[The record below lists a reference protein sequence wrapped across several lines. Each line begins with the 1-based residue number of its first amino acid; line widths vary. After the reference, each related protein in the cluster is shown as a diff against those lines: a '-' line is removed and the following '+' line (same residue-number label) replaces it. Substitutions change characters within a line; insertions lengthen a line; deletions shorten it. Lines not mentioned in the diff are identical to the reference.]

1 MSGKTKVIGATV
13 GTPLSLSKIKEKFSP
28 YIRQQGYEEETGY
41 IYNLEI
47 GKEYKLVC
55 EPLVGDPSDFEKA
68 YISCYIPEEGEA
80 IAIGFSLSS
89 SQTDTLTLKILGIE
103 GTIISYEC
111 NGEMKTYDVSYN
123 FADTKPSYTLGGC
136 TLREWSGEF
145 FIRNP
150 DGITGGKTP
159 YIQDGYWYIDGVNT
173 NVKAEGKDGYTPING
188 IDYNTPADKSEF
200 SEYIASELAKR
211 GQLKPE
217 PAQTLA
223 DMTDTSLMYV
233 LLDKSSPDYGYIYA
247 NVKKTVII
255 NPTDLIPLSIK
266 SDKTPYVG
274 DNGEDGYNPGYRLSG
289 SSGESK
295 ASTYGCTGFI
305 ECTANDIIRTKNISF
320 DSETNS
326 QIQVFNSEF
335 TRLTT
340 IASNSA
346 IGNVLQEILNE
357 NGDIEGTLSQ
367 AITTLD
373 STELNDIVYIRICGL
388 KFDDSAIV
396 TKNEEIESGTT
407 TIYEW
412 TNTGLAFI
420 PADYEDRIIS
430 LETDLA
436 TAKEDIKEL
445 QNSTNTTPS
454 GETVPQAVVSGASNL
469 VDKALSRES
478 NRFLRF
484 LICSDAHHKN
494 DDELITK
501 GTKELGQAHS
511 EILKRIGVDFVANLG
526 DITWGSS
533 ASDSATCLEEG
544 KAFNKF
550 MLDNIR
556 GQMQIWTEGN
566 HETDLLTASQIHAL
580 IYSHNKGL
588 VKDAN
593 HWIEGYGY
601 MDFPYQKVR
610 VICLNT
616 EQGTAKGMSDEQV
629 KWFAE
634 VALNMEGKTDWGVI
648 TMGHHPLSYN
658 TVSLMRYASET
669 VKAFINGDN
678 FSYTTN
684 DGTKLNIDYSNKN
697 CQYIG
702 HFHGHAHAF
711 SVVKMQHYVSSGVYE
726 EFDAWE
732 ICIPNACYTRNNQ
745 YLGASYEGQY
755 VQRYTTETTY
765 NKTDEDGKRTSF
777 NLVTVC
783 LDEKKIYA
791 DNYGAGIDREISY

>member
-1 MSGKTKVIGATV
+1 MAYADGNEILFSANVNITNENGTGGASAYDIAV
-13 GTPLSLSKIKEKFSP
+13 ANGFEGTEQEWLLSLK
-28 YIRQQGYEEETGY
+28 G
-41 IYNLEI
+41 
-47 GKEYKLVC
+47 
-55 EPLVGDPSDFEKA
+55 A
-68 YISCYIPEEGEA
+68 
-80 IAIGFSLSS
+80 
-89 SQTDTLTLKILGIE
+89 
-103 GTIISYEC
+103 
-111 NGEMKTYDVSYN
+111 
-123 FADTKPSYTLGGC
+123 
-136 TLREWSGEF
+136 
-145 FIRNP
+145 
-150 DGITGGKTP
+150 
-159 YIQDGYWYIDGVNT
+159 
-173 NVKAEGKDGYTPING
+173 DGYTPIKG
-188 IDYNTPADKSEF
+188 IDYYTDADKSEF
-200 SEYIASELAKR
+200 SEYIAFELAKR

-217 PAQTLA
+217 FANSI
-223 DMTDTSLMYV
+223 DECTDTSKLYV
-233 LLDKSSPDYGYIYA
+233 LPDGYIYA
-247 NVKKTVII
+247 SVKKILEGSVTPNFTNRLPYAEDIDTQNPLNGCGYLTQRYLTTSSPFHNAGAANEWVTGYIPYAIDKSIYIKGISSFSASHDRLYFFASDDKTYRTAKAVNGTNISTYYTVEQLDTDYFKFTPISETLQDEKTTGYMRLGFTTGTPTEVII
-255 NPTDLIPLSIK
+255 T
-266 SDKTPYVG
+266 V
-274 DNGEDGYNPGYRLSG
+274 
-289 SSGESK
+289 
-295 ASTYGCTGFI
+295 
-305 ECTANDIIRTKNISF
+305 
-320 DSETNS
+320 
-326 QIQVFNSEF
+326 
-335 TRLTT
+335 
-340 IASNSA
+340 
-346 IGNVLQEILNE
+346 
-357 NGDIEGTLSQ
+357 
-367 AITTLD
+367 
-373 STELNDIVYIRICGL
+373 
-388 KFDDSAIV
+388 
-396 TKNEEIESGTT
+396 NEEIAYTTVDGGTVD
-407 TIYEW
+407 EW
-412 TNTGLAFI
+412 TNTGLAFV
-420 PADYEDRIIS
+420 PADYEGRIIS
-430 LETDLA
+430 LETDLT
-436 TAKEDIKEL
+436 TAKKDIKEL
-445 QNSTNTTPS
+445 QNSTTVTPS

-556 GQMQIWTEGN
+556 GQTQIWTEGN

-588 VKDAN
+588 VQDAN

-616 EQGTAKGMSDEQV
+616 NQGAANNVSGMSDEQV

-678 FSYTTN
+678 FSFTTN
-684 DGTKLNIDYSNKN
+684 NGTKLNIDYSNKN
-697 CQYIG
+697 CQYVG

-745 YLGASYEGQY
+745 YLNNTANPY
-755 VQRYTTETTY
+755 VARYSTPTTY

-777 NLVTVC
+777 NLVTIC
-783 LDEKKIYA
+783 LDENKIYA